1 MKSFIR
7 VLWPVVLMVVLGLA
21 LCQFNPSNAVK
32 AYNKLIEPVKKLA
45 HETEDERIAR
55 QYEEIRKAENLR
67 IDEYVRTLNSL

>member
-1 MKSFIR
+1 MRNLIR
-7 VLWPVVLMVVLGLA
+7 VVWPVVLMVVLGLA

-32 AYNKLIEPVKKLA
+32 TYHKLIEPVKRLA

-55 QYEEIRKAENLR
+55 QYEEIRRAENLR